1 MRDLK
6 QWLPLV
12 IVGVAGVLVLRGRV
26 EGLETLGQTLRGGRW
41 QWIALALGLQILAI
55 CNQPALYQSLYE
67 MLGLPIRWRELA
79 PIVWAGHFVNVAT
92 PSAGLGGTA
101 LLLADGRRRGFSGS
115 RVALANTLYFGFNF
129 AWFALL
135 LAFGLWALRQRGQL
149 RPFEVAAATTLFSTL
164 LAVMV
169 ALVLVGLR
177 PQSLEKPL
185 VALARAINWLARP
198 LLKRDVWPVE
208 AARGAGTEARA
219 AMATLR
225 ANRGRLGRPLF
236 HTFWVDALE
245 IGVLAACLEAFP
257 GAGDIGW
264 PLVVAAYAVATL
276 FLVVSVTPQGLGVVE
291 GVLGAV
297 LVSFGAPV
305 GRAALVVIAFRGL
318 SFWLPLLFGFV
329 ASKSALSSS
338 MKPHS
343 EPPASPDESGT
354 SSAAPSENLAPVAP
368 NARTQ
373 GVAATPFAADATASE
388 AFVAPIGGRQ
398 LFDGTHRSGAS
409 RSDGSGR
416 VANGADGSIAIGANG
431 SATGVGAALEPGG
444 EPVVADETAPLFDE
458 AQPLFV
464 SPRAPTPSRFR
475 QWRSQLGV
483 ALPAFFVALMGVVNL
498 VSAATP
504 GLAPRVQIIR
514 ELPFHV
520 GRGSHLATTLAGFA
534 LLLLAQGLWR
544 RKRASWGLSIGV
556 LLLSVFTHLLKGL
569 DWEEATLAL
578 GLAMWLWAARRQF
591 FARSDA
597 PSIKRGLATLA
608 LAFVFTLLYGAIGF
622 YFLDSYFRV
631 HYNVQAALAQTVAM
645 FSSFS
650 DPGLEPIKGYGQWFG
665 TSIYLVAASTIGY
678 ALFSILRP
686 VVTRPHV
693 APEVRERAKTIVETQ
708 GDTAFAFCA
717 LMNDKT
723 YWFSPGGSLV
733 AYAVVGRA
741 AIAMG
746 DPIGPRADRAEAI
759 RGFVEFARRNDW
771 RPAFYEV
778 YDDALEFH
786 RAAGLQTLRI
796 AHDAVVDLEDWTLLG
811 GVNKSL
817 RSVVNTIKNKGYK
830 AVVFEAPLSNETLEL
845 LREVSDEWLA
855 ARGGGEKTF
864 SLGGFEDD
872 YVRANPAM
880 VVFDDQQ
887 QVMAFANIVSCYQA
901 PEVSVDLMRRRAQA
915 RSGAMELLFTSLFE
929 WAKAKGYERFNI
941 GPSPFA
947 MVGEHAEDPTTEKA
961 IHFIYEHIDQFYNFK
976 GLHAFKEKFKPRW
989 RALYLTYDG
998 TTNLPLVAAS
1008 IVRADSG
1015 ENSWWAFLKGLR
1027 GERG

>member
-6 QWLPLV
+6 RWLPLV
-12 IVGVAGVLVLRGRV
+12 IVGIAGALALRGRV
-26 EGLETLGQTLRGGRW
+26 DQLETLGQTLRGGRW
-41 QWIALALGLQILAI
+41 QWIALALGLQTLAI

-67 MLGLPIRWRELA
+67 MLGLPVRWRDLA
-79 PIVWAGHFVNVAT
+79 PVVWAGHFVNVAT

-149 RPFEVAAATTLFSTL
+149 RPFEVAAATTLFSIL
-164 LAVMV
+164 LGVV
-169 ALVLVGLR
+169 GALIVVSLW

-185 VALARAINWLARP
+185 VGIARSVNFFVRP
-198 LLKRDVWPVE
+198 FLKRDAWPVE
-208 AARGAGTEARA
+208 SARGAGTEARE
-219 AMATLR
+219 AMMTLR
-225 ANRGRLGRPLF
+225 LNKGRLGRPLF

-318 SFWLPLLFGFV
+318 SFWLPLAFGFF
-329 ASKSALSSS
+329 ASKSALSS

-343 EPPASPDESGT
+343 NSPSPQKNGAPPAASSEDVAPGT
-354 SSAAPSENLAPVAP
+354 SSTTSQTATDGAGTSRADASNAPV
-368 NARTQ
+368 
-373 GVAATPFAADATASE
+373 
-388 AFVAPIGGRQ
+388 GGRQ

-409 RSDGSGR
+409 RSDGSGS
-416 VANGADGSIAIGANG
+416 VANAASGSGSIAIGTNG
-431 SATGVGAALEPGG
+431 NVDAALESGG
-444 EPVVADETAPLFDE
+444 AGVADETAPLFDE

-464 SPRAPTPSRFR
+464 PERAVPPSRFR
-475 QWRSQLGV
+475 HWRSQLSVG
-483 ALPAFFVALMGVVNL
+483 LPAFFVALMGCVNL

-504 GLAPRVQIIR
+504 GLAPRVQIVH

-544 RKRASWGLSIGV
+544 RKTASWALAIGV
-556 LLLSVFTHLLKGL
+556 LILSVFTHLLKGL

-578 GLAMWLWAARRQF
+578 SLAIWLWVARRQF

-597 PSIKRGLATLA
+597 PSIKRGVATLA

-631 HYNVQAALAQTVAM
+631 HYDVKAALAQTVAM
-645 FSSFS
+645 FTSFS
-650 DPGLEPIKGYGQWFG
+650 DPGLEPITGYGAWFG

-693 APEVRERAKTIVETQ
+693 APEVRERAQTIVETQ

-717 LMNDKT
+717 LMDDKT
-723 YWFSPGGSLV
+723 YWFSPGGSVV

-778 YDDALEFH
+778 YDDALPFH

-796 AHDAVVDLEDWTLLG
+796 AHDAVVDLKDWTLLG

-817 RSVVNTIKNKGYK
+817 RSVVNTIKNKGYH
-830 AVVFEAPLSNETLEL
+830 AVAFEAPLSNETLEL

-872 YVRANPAM
+872 YVKANPAM
-880 VVFDDQQ
+880 VIFDESDR
-887 QVMAFANIVSCYQA
+887 VMAFANIVSCYQA
-901 PEVSVDLMRRRAQA
+901 PELSIDLMRRRAEA
-915 RSGAMELLFTSLFE
+915 RSGAMELLFTSVFE
-929 WAKAKGYERFNI
+929 WAKVKGYERFNI

-1015 ENSWWAFLKGLR
+1015 ENSWWGFLKGLR
-1027 GERG
+1027 DERG